1 MYNKASKN
9 IIRAEA
15 LADLTCRLA
24 RSCFDK
30 ETYFAEIY
38 KLTTAEFRC
47 LKLFQHSDCIS
58 IKELAEQLDLTP
70 GRITHILT
78 SLEKKKYIKRQID
91 DDDRRGINVCLT
103 KEAHPFIKEINDGH
117 IRLHSEILEFA
128 PEDKRDQ
135 IIDAMQ
141 ELIKALQLWRDKN

>member
-1 MYNKASKN
+1 MYNKVSN
-9 IIRAEA
+9 NTGRAKA

-30 ETYFAEIY
+30 ETYFAELY

-47 LKLFQHSDCIS
+47 LRLFQHKNCIS
-58 IKELAEQLDLTP
+58 IKKLAELMDLTP

-78 SLEKKKYIKRQID
+78 SLEKKNYVRRQID
-91 DDDRRGINVCLT
+91 VEDRRGINVCLT
-103 KEAHPFIKEINDGH
+103 KDALPFINEINEDH
-117 IRLHSEILEFA
+117 IKLHSEILEFA
-128 PEDKRDQ
+128 PEDKRDM

-141 ELIKALQLWRDKN
+141 ELVNALQSWRNKN